1 MRSACTSSSAWGST
15 WRPLGVRRGRR
26 RPSGGLAI
34 ISEFEW
40 VVVGIPVHWQS
51 LGGARNTL
59 IIIQRLKISI
69 DGGKEFSL
77 IFSPGWKPVARDR
90 QARIPDGARPRA
102 ALRPGGRRLRRDPA
116 DPVGRAETTGNDI
129 GRPAGPARLA
139 LHRAHSRGR

>member
-69 DGGKEFSL
+69 DGGKDFY
-77 IFSPGWKPVARDR
+77 SPA
-90 QARIPDGARPRA
+90 
-102 ALRPGGRRLRRDPA
+102 GRRH
-116 DPVGRAETTGNDI
+116 PVIDKLEYLMALARERHFGR
-129 GRPAGPARLA
+129 
-139 LHRAHSRGR
+139 